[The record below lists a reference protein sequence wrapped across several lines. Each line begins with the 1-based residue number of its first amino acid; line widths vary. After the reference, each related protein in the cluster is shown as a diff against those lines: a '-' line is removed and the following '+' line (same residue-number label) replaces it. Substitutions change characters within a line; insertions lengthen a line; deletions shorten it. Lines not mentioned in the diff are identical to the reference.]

1 MSLLRRAE
9 LTQEWAMQE
18 GMLSAQLSL
27 TMSAWLCDSLPF
39 NLTPLTRGPHSGVV
53 NLEVSHTLN
62 SSPTALTA
70 GHSGRGLLGG
80 DAGGGGMLLPP
91 SLHLS
96 ACHMGTRLATS
107 LSFILK
113 RVWPA
118 MSPSVSNYA
127 MPKPLTNPASTY
139 SELFPHSFHCRAQR
153 PWPPR
158 W

>member
-1 MSLLRRAE
+1 MSLLRPAE

-53 NLEVSHTLN
+53 NLVVSHTLN
-62 SSPTALTA
+62 SSPTASTA

-96 ACHMGTRLATS
+96 ACHIGTRLATS
-107 LSFILK
+107 CMSGEADCSGTCVASCLLS
-113 RVWPA
+113 
-118 MSPSVSNYA
+118 MSW
-127 MPKPLTNPASTY
+127 TEAST
-139 SELFPHSFHCRAQR
+139 SRVQVL
-153 PWPPR
+153 
-158 W
+158 